1 MGKSVLE
8 SHKTMDLD
16 SISRN
21 EPMYDEEFD
30 LEWSENDVVQEPE
43 DDWISSVLGEVED
56 YVTHQ

>member
-1 MGKSVLE
+1 MLE

-43 DDWISSVLGEVED
+43 DDWISSVLGDVED

>member
-1 MGKSVLE
+1 
-8 SHKTMDLD
+8 MDLD